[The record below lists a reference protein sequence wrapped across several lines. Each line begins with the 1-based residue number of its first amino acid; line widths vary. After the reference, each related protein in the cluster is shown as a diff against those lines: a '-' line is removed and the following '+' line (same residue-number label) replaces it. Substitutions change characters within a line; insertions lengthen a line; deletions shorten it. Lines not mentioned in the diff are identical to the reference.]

1 VNESQGTLNNI
12 PEEADQA
19 RVIAGSSGGWGG
31 RLSEV
36 WIIGTGH
43 SSCLSLVQEQYF
55 LSSEYKFFLDIMA
68 QLLRNEK
75 DTEWVL
81 ILESDS
87 DEAT

>member
-36 WIIGTGH
+36 WIIG
-43 SSCLSLVQEQYF
+43 SSWMTFVHARVIFS
-55 LSSEYKFFLDIMA
+55 I
-68 QLLRNEK
+68 
-75 DTEWVL
+75 
-81 ILESDS
+81 ILEIYPCNNVK
-87 DEAT
+87 